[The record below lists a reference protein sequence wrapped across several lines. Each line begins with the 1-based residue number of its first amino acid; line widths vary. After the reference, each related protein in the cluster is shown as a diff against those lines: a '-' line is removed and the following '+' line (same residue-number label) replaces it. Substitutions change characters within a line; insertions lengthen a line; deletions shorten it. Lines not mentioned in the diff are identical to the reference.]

1 VQISNIPPFAK
12 EETTVKEIATL
23 VCQPLVVDELSL
35 IKDEPVK
42 VKINC
47 RDSVAI
53 RCGIEILFNKIG
65 HTIKFIAE
73 GEGARNLDPRGGP
86 PGTGRKDDKHDKSG
100 RRDQEDAENSKN
112 RKRMGKFDKCENIDK
127 EQDSNHGDSQEAMV
141 GMALDDTYQKSNQNQ
156 EGLVPIAA
164 YHPSTGH
171 LKIMEKGKEGLV
183 VSQIWN
189 PTTDIVQYK
198 SLQLS
203 LPEEGNSKRVHSEVS
218 AENTNTEDLEDEF
231 GTIPKDQILVH
242 GDSGPYLMNK
252 DKWPNMPL
260 SGKNNRT
267 LNEDLSQG
275 FCLQEMQGVR

>member
-1 VQISNIPPFAK
+1 
-12 EETTVKEIATL
+12 
-23 VCQPLVVDELSL
+23 
-35 IKDEPVK
+35 
-42 VKINC
+42 
-47 RDSVAI
+47 
-53 RCGIEILFNKIG
+53 
-65 HTIKFIAE
+65 
-73 GEGARNLDPRGGP
+73 
-86 PGTGRKDDKHDKSG
+86 
-100 RRDQEDAENSKN
+100 
-112 RKRMGKFDKCENIDK
+112 
-127 EQDSNHGDSQEAMV
+127 
-141 GMALDDTYQKSNQNQ
+141 
-156 EGLVPIAA
+156 VPIAA

-218 AENTNTEDLEDEF
+218 AENTNTEDLEEEF
-231 GTIPKDQILVH
+231 RTILEDQILVH

-252 DKWPNMPL
+252 DRWPNMPL

-275 FCLQEMQGVR
+275 FCLQEMQGGEVEEQAMLSVLSSGEARTQSHAVMESKMDWLVYRWSC